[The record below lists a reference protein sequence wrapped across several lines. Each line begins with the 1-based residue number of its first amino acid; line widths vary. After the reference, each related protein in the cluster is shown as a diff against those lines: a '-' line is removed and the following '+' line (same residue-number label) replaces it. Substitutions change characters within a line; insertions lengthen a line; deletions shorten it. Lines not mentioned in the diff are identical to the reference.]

1 MLFRQWLE
9 ETSHTYT
16 YLIADDSTGRGILI
30 DPVVETFERD
40 SVLIHELGVKVEWV
54 CETHIHADH
63 VTSAHLFRKKFGA
76 KIGVS
81 KFSGA
86 QTADRY
92 FDDGEKL
99 DLAGIQLQSLAT
111 PGHTDGCMCYYVPSL
126 KSVFTG
132 DTLLI
137 RGCGRT
143 DFQQGSSE
151 KLFASVRN
159 KLFSLPDETFVYPA
173 HEYKGR
179 TVSTIEEE
187 KKFNPRL
194 NLNITL
200 PEFQKIMANLN
211 LAKPAQ
217 IDKAV
222 PLNLKCGE
230 TTV

>member
-1 MLFRQWLE
+1 MFRQWLE
-9 ETSHTYT
+9 EVSHTYT
-16 YLIADDSTGRGILI
+16 YLIADEKTGRGFVI

-40 SVLIHELGVKVEWV
+40 CALIDELNVKIEWV
-54 CETHIHADH
+54 VETHVHADH
-63 VTSAHLFRKKFGA
+63 VTAASLFRKKFQS

-86 QTADRY
+86 EKADRY
-92 FDDGEKL
+92 FDDGETL
-99 DLAGIQLQSLAT
+99 DLAGMRVQALAT
-111 PGHTDGCMCYYVPSL
+111 PGHTDGCMSYYVPSL
-126 KSVFTG
+126 QSVFTG

-151 KLFASVRN
+151 KLFHSVRD
-159 KLFSLPDETFVYPA
+159 KLFALPDTTMVYPA

-179 TVSTIEEE
+179 SVSTIIEE

-194 NLNITL
+194 NLKITL
-200 PEFQKIMANLN
+200 SEFQNIMANLN

-217 IDKAV
+217 IEKAV
-222 PLNLKCGE
+222 PLNMQCGPN
-230 TTV
+230 